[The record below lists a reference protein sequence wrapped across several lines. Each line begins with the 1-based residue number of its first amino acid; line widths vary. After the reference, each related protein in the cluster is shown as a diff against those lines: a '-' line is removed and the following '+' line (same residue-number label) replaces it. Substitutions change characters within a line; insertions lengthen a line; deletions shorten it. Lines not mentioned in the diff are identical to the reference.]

1 MDLEKQIR
9 LLVDEHFDNTDK
21 FLANV
26 KISSGGQKIQVFV
39 DQLSKNISIDAC
51 VELSRLLEKKLEE
64 AELVPEKYVL
74 EVSSPGMGNP
84 FYVPQQFQKNL
95 GRNVEV
101 LLIDGQKE
109 EGLLKKY
116 DGTTIVVEAHIAK
129 KKKGVPPEVKT
140 MVLLLE
146 NIKSVK
152 KKITFKK

>member
-1 MDLEKQIR
+1 LDLEKQIR

-26 KISSGGQKIQVFV
+26 KISSGGRKIQVFV
-39 DQLSKNISIDAC
+39 DQQSKNISIDAC
-51 VELSRLLEKKLEE
+51 VELSRLLEEKLEE

-84 FYVPQQFQKNL
+84 FYVPEQFHKNL
-95 GRNVEV
+95 GRNIEV
-101 LLIDGQKE
+101 LLDDGQKE

-116 DGTTIVVEAHIAK
+116 DGTTIEVEIHTA
-129 KKKGVPPEVKT
+129 KKKGVPPEIKT
-140 MVLLLE
+140 MEILLE

-152 KKITFKK
+152 KKITFK